1 MNDKSQFRTASRIV
15 QLANAIVWLRNTQ
28 LQDLQLTSS
37 QSETL
42 LYILRQPPDREI
54 FAGNL
59 MDDLR
64 LSQSTVA
71 GIVKR
76 LEDKGLIRRTTAS
89 HDNRKSIIS
98 LTDRGRQLD
107 QVLRRNAV
115 RTEAALLDGMSAA
128 ERQQLLRLLEQAEK
142 NLALICQKGG
152 HLSHE

>member
-1 MNDKSQFRTASRIV
+1 MNDKSQLRTASRIV

-142 NLALICQKGG
+142 NLALIRQKGG